1 MRLEHDVDAVEA
13 VLKVIYEHLGYIYI
27 YIYANIEYPINI

>member
-27 YIYANIEYPINI
+27 YMQILSIQ